1 MAVDG
6 KAFTVNC
13 AAVQLRDNTPTTPI
27 ALTLT
32 NDTSVGLDGFDGRFM
47 NSTAHFQRRGKH
59 FSSAHTER
67 IYPTV
72 TIEFIHDGFVGDGS
86 APGTPI
92 EFATFQGTYSANVST
107 VDNGS
112 RGVKSIDIILQLEGT
127 DYGGTDQTVTL
138 HDCVLRGMPLYA
150 DGEPSTYSM
159 TFDVTGEV
167 DGDLSFV
174 EAPS

>member
-6 KAFTVNC
+6 NAFTT
-13 AAVQLRDNTPTTPI
+13 NTASVVFSDATATPVT
-27 ALTLT
+27 LTLT
-32 NDTSVGLDGFDGRFM
+32 NDTQVTLDGFDGRAL
-47 NSTAHFQRRGKH
+47 NATAHFQRRGKH

-92 EFATFQGTYSANVST
+92 EFATFQGTYSGNTST
-107 VDNGS
+107 KGTGS
-112 RGVKSIDIILQLEGT
+112 RGVKTIDIGLTLEGT

-138 HDCVLRGMPLYA
+138 HDCALRGMPLYA
-150 DGEPSTYSM
+150 DGEPSTYSL
-159 TFDVTGEV
+159 TFEVTGEV
-167 DGDLSFV
+167 DGDLSFA
-174 EAPS
+174 EAPA